1 MHSQIYLTGHLAD
14 NPEIGE
20 TRKGRLFVKILLE
33 AEVVRETRP
42 GEFQAESCILPVSCF
57 SEPAETVK
65 ALRRGDQLTVGAHLY
80 GTELSPSRCDK
91 ARDSVGS

>member
-1 MHSQIYLTGHLAD
+1 METMYSQIYLTGHLAD

-42 GEFQAESCILPVSCF
+42 GEFQAESCILP
-57 SEPAETVK
+57 
-65 ALRRGDQLTVGAHLY
+65 G
-80 GTELSPSRCDK
+80 
-91 ARDSVGS
+91 